1 MRDIQK
7 FNDDH
12 LDKLLIKLDKEKMHN
27 SFPKTVFHTFKK
39 VQNRTSHIRFKQR
52 CPGRTKYTLE

>member
-1 MRDIQK
+1 MRNIQK

-39 VQNRTSHIRFKQR
+39 VQNRTSHILGLNRDV
-52 CPGRTKYTLE
+52 LEEQKIY

>member
-1 MRDIQK
+1 MRNIQK

-12 LDKLLIKLDKEKMHN
+12 LDKLLIMLDKEKMHN

-39 VQNRTSHIRFKQR
+39 VQNRTSHIR
-52 CPGRTKYTLE
+52 GLNTDVLED

>member
-1 MRDIQK
+1 MRNIQK

-12 LDKLLIKLDKEKMHN
+12 LDKLLIMLDKEKMHN

-39 VQNRTSHIRFKQR
+39 VQNRTSHIIGLNRDV
-52 CPGRTKYTLE
+52 LED